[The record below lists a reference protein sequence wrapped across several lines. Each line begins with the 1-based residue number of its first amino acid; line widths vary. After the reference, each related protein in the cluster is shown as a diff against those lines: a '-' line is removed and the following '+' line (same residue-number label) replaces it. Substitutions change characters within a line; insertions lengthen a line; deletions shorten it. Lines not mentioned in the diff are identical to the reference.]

1 MEENLILAGL
11 VSRVD
16 DSRTPSSGGPLDNIG
31 ITLIDEIKRLDPEV
45 NQREMKDTGWEDK
58 IFEVVTWYLENIGVN
73 PSLLQTGKI
82 INDDETEK
90 NYFFAGNDLLKEGD
104 EILYKDLDDPSGL
117 FQVVIIGKR
126 S

>member
-16 DSRTPSSGGPLDNIG
+16 DSRTPSSGGPLINIG
-31 ITLIDEIKRLDPEV
+31 ITLIDSIKRLDPEV

-58 IFEVVTWYLENIGVN
+58 IFEVVTWYLEYIGVN

-82 INDDETEK
+82 TNDDETEK